1 MEGTGEEELLVLQE
15 VLGQQ
20 KEVQDEPS
28 NPSPN
33 PSPTHLKAKTPPQ
46 NFCQPISEPL
56 PKAPNSELRDFEEV
70 VRSMLTKSPTF
81 IIPNGMGKEN
91 KRVSSF

>member
-1 MEGTGEEELLVLQE
+1 MEETREEELLVLQE
-15 VLGQQ
+15 VQSPK

-33 PSPTHLKAKTPPQ
+33 PSPTHPKAKTLPQ
-46 NFCQPISEPL
+46 NFCQSVSEPL

-70 VRSMLTKSPTF
+70 VRSMLTKSHTF
-81 IIPNGMGKEN
+81 IIPKSGVK
-91 KRVSSF
+91 